1 MDAESDERLW
11 KGIEEKK
18 KVYTWP
24 GLTKFRLKL
33 TK

>member
-1 MDAESDERLW
+1 MNTDKERLW
-11 KGIEEKK
+11 KRNPEGKK
-18 KVYTWP
+18 FYAWS